1 MFSWPHPYSTIILG
15 VFPLQQI
22 AHVDDDDDDDDE
34 RIYFNVA

>member
-1 MFSWPHPYSTIILG
+1 